1 MVCSRNHHSSL
12 QAFVPAG
19 RGPRANE
26 KVCGSDVCEQ
36 WRSSFKPDIPGP
48 AGLWHFPEKVPRE
61 GKENILPTHPPTYPP
76 CLLRFLLPLA
86 LGLGLSSDPLP
97 WGGPV
102 LRPDSGGAWRV
113 QGWVGGIWEGR
124 GASSTAPVG
133 TAICFKFG
141 VGGRGGGELASS
153 QLLPLTP
160 NQASPAVSWAGMVRG
175 SVRPEAAAVPAARAL
190 SCAREQTP
198 EQRAV
203 LGSEAVVNHL
213 GCHANEAWPGAWS

>member
-19 RGPRANE
+19 RGLRANE

-61 GKENILPTHPPTYPP
+61 GKENTLPTHPPTYPP

-97 WGGPV
+97 WGCPV
-102 LRPDSGGAWRV
+102 LHPDFGGAWRV

-124 GASSTAPVG
+124 GVSSTAPAG
-133 TAICFKFG
+133 TAICSKFG

-153 QLLPLTP
+153 QLSPLTP
-160 NQASPAVSWAGMVRG
+160 NQTGPAVSWAGCTRLCSPRSGRCACGLCPFLCSGTDSRAAGSSGKRG
-175 SVRPEAAAVPAARAL
+175 CGEPSGL
-190 SCAREQTP
+190 SCK
-198 EQRAV
+198 
-203 LGSEAVVNHL
+203 
-213 GCHANEAWPGAWS
+213 